1 MLVALGRLQ
10 DTLSQR
16 NVAEMVLTHG
26 FTVTH
31 ETVRA

>member
-10 DTLSQR
+10 DTLSLR
-16 NVAEMVLTHG
+16 NVAEMVLTPG